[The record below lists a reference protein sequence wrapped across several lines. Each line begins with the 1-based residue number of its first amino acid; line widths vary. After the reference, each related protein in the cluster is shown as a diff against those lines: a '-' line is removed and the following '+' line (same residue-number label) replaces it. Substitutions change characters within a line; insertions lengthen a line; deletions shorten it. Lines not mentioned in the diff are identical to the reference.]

1 MVHGVEEKHVR
12 GLESKARDQDSDVIK
27 HDMKEKAVSVA
38 EEPLKLRE
46 AGVKKLQEDLEKQDE
61 RVKEL
66 ESTLKE
72 QSAAMEQERT
82 AMKELQEFYQK
93 ALEDSKQTVKM
104 LTKELDEKKEEM
116 KRLKDESSTQQN
128 DISDLK
134 QRNKELHEKAERD
147 REERPAVEE
156 GNSKLRVA
164 RRSLTEKEK
173 ANMDKVLQGNLVEV
187 DYQKDSLKIMDP
199 IQFKAIKHGEKPAAI
214 FEDEGKAHAALQDV
228 AKLLQVLKTAK
239 VLIEGH
245 TATPDDKLDG
255 WSDTLA
261 QNRAEVVMKQIGKF
275 GVDKSRLSA
284 TGLPGKKGSG
294 KHEVLI
300 KVVEL

>member
-93 ALEDSKQTVKM
+93 ALEDSEQTVKM

-147 REERPAVEE
+147 REERPAVKEC
-156 GNSKLRVA
+156 NFA

-173 ANMDKVLQGNLVEV
+173 ANMDKVLQGNLVEE
-187 DYQKDSLKIMDP
+187 DYQKDSLKMRRRRR
-199 IQFKAIKHGEKPAAI
+199 
-214 FEDEGKAHAALQDV
+214 GK
-228 AKLLQVLKTAK
+228 
-239 VLIEGH
+239 
-245 TATPDDKLDG
+245 
-255 WSDTLA
+255 
-261 QNRAEVVMKQIGKF
+261 
-275 GVDKSRLSA
+275 
-284 TGLPGKKGSG
+284 
-294 KHEVLI
+294 
-300 KVVEL
+300 